1 MSGTSLVQQASEG
14 QGKSVGF
21 ANVTTSNLPRRISI
35 NPTEERVTTLI
46 GETGL
51 FRGEM
56 VLQEGIKIDG
66 VFEGDLEFGTEDGL
80 CIVAK
85 SGQVIGTIKGPKA
98 LIMGT
103 IQGDVEISGTVV
115 IAHTAKILGH
125 LRYGKLVVYEGAN
138 IEGSMHKIVT
148 GQQYEASNPKSTHQ
162 ADIVPLQRQVAG

>member
-1 MSGTSLVQQASEG
+1 MSVTSLVQQPTQG
-14 QGKSVGF
+14 QNHGVGF
-21 ANVTTSNLPRRISI
+21 ANVNASNLPKRISI
-35 NPTEERVTTLI
+35 NPTDERVTTLI
-46 GETGL
+46 ADTAL

-66 VFEGDLEFGTEDGL
+66 VFEGDLEFGTDDGL

-85 SGQVIGTIKGPKA
+85 TGQVVGNIKGPKA

-103 IQGDVEISGTVV
+103 IQGEIEITGTVV
-115 IAHTAKILGH
+115 IAHTAKIIGH

-148 GQQYEASNPKSTHQ
+148 GQHFDASKEGMSHQ
-162 ADIVPLQRQVAG
+162 ADIVPLQRTAAG